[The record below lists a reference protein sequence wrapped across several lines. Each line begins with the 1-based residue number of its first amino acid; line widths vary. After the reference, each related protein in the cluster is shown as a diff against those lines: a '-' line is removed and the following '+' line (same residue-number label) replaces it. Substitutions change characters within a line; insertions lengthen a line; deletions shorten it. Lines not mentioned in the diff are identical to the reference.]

1 MRSGKLMPVLAA
13 SAGVFAGSGASGQTV
28 EFRMREMT
36 GQSSFNNSWDLTL
49 DFVIEA
55 RVVGAAGPI
64 GIASFGLMF
73 FSWAGENAGTF
84 ARLRINN
91 ADQSIFTGAPTIS
104 TTGGGMT
111 GVAYPFRALVAQN
124 VSNNG
129 VINPLVSATGFT
141 NTLCAGEL
149 SGVRG
154 STGSTFLLNTLDK
167 DFDGIPDTSPLNG
180 SGQVVPDGTI
190 VALDSA
196 TSDQSFGS
204 NNNFVQLYRFRY
216 TLASPT
222 GIPNLTLTGH
232 VSELPTLFTHVQKTA
247 NGWQPVPIPAAS
259 TSINMMWTNGFFG
272 NTINLC
278 PPNYNGVNGV
288 NVIDVFDFLNA
299 WFNYCNLSFCPRTA
313 DYNCNGVH
321 EVQDIFDFL
330 NDWFVGCP

>member
-1 MRSGKLMPVLAA
+1 MRNGLKLSALAA
-13 SAGVFAGSGASGQTV
+13 SASVLAGSMAAGQTV
-28 EFRMREMT
+28 EFRLREMT
-36 GQSSFNNSWDLTL
+36 GQSSFASSSDVTL

-55 RVVGAAGPI
+55 RVVGATGPI

-91 ADQSIFTGAPTIS
+91 ADQSYFTGAPTTS
-104 TTGGGMT
+104 TTGGGMA
-111 GVAYPFRALVAQN
+111 GVAYPFRSLVAQN

-129 VINPLVSATGFT
+129 VSNPPVTATGLT

-154 STGSTFLLNTLDK
+154 LTGGTFLLNTLDK
-167 DFDGIPDTSPLNG
+167 DLDGIPDSSPLNG

-190 VALDSA
+190 VALDS
-196 TSDQSFGS
+196 TISDQSFGS

-216 TLASPT
+216 TLANPSVLQ
-222 GIPNLTLTGH
+222 NLTLTAH
-232 VSELPTLFTHVQKTA
+232 VSEPPTVFTQVQKTA
-247 NGWQPVPIPAAS
+247 GGWQPVPIPAAF
-259 TSINMMWTNGFFG
+259 TSSSMMWTNGFLG

-278 PPNYNGVNGV
+278 PPNYNGVDGV
-288 NVIDVFDFLNA
+288 NVIDLFDFLNA
-299 WFNYCNLSFCPRTA
+299 WFNDCNLSFCPRTA